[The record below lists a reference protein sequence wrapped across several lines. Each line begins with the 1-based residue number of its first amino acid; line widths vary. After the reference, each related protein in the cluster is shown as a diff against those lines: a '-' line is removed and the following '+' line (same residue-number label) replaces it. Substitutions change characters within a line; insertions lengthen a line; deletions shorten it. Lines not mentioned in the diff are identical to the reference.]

1 MSPVAALKRR
11 VNDMKSETKSSAQD
25 GKKRKYAKTT
35 LRVYGTVG
43 EMTSSVAAQK
53 MADAGMGL
61 NMTSTGA

>member
-1 MSPVAALKRR
+1 
-11 VNDMKSETKSSAQD
+11 MKSETKSSAQD

-61 NMTSTGA
+61 NMTATGA